1 MEKMAA
7 MLAERLYEEGSFPTV
22 SYEAFKYVI
31 EFALEMAA
39 GILASAIIAVGFNMR
54 W

>member
-1 MEKMAA
+1 MEKMAT

-31 EFALEMAA
+31 GSL
-39 GILASAIIAVGFNMR
+39 LKWRQASLQVLS
-54 W
+54 